1 MSNITDIKT
10 KYDKHSFEGEARE
23 KAHDLLKFLEGGLKE
38 GFITQE
44 MERFFIATT
53 NGLNNI
59 ILLSQEKELKDNF
72 VKAVDEHIEGCQK
85 GLEEAQKARQKNI
98 DKRFKLIDK
107 DNKKIAED
115 FTVLKGYLWDP
126 RSWTKALDKLKDAK
140 IKEQQE
146 SIKRMQNMH
155 QGNPQGP
162 PTQFGDMK

>member
-1 MSNITDIKT
+1 M
-10 KYDKHSFEGEARE
+10 
-23 KAHDLLKFLEGGLKE
+23 
-38 GFITQE
+38 
-44 MERFFIATT
+44 
-53 NGLNNI
+53 
-59 ILLSQEKELKDNF
+59 KDNF

-107 DNKKIAED
+107 DNKKISDD

-126 RSWTKALDKLKDAK
+126 GSWTKALDKLKDAK

-155 QGNPQGP
+155 QGNPSGP
-162 PTQFGDMK
+162 PTKYGDMK